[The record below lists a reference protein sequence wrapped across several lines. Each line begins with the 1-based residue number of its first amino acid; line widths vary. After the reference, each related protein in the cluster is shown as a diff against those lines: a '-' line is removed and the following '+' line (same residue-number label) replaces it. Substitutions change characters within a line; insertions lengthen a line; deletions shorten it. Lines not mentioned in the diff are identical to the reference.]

1 MRPPQAA
8 KWLADSSPR
17 LARIFVPF
25 QEAGLERECSVSWN
39 ERNVGLWPTLIRSP
53 HGRKGNM
60 MLNRL
65 HVFTIMTLTAV
76 NKAFAQ
82 ATPPAAPGSP
92 PAPAPADDGSGASW
106 LWIIL
111 GLAILAALAWYFMRG
126 RSRTTATG
134 SGTATSHPKVFDND
148 KRK

>member
-1 MRPPQAA
+1 M
-8 KWLADSSPR
+8 
-17 LARIFVPF
+17 
-25 QEAGLERECSVSWN
+25 EREGSVSWN

-65 HVFTIMTLTAV
+65 HGFTIMTLAAV
-76 NKAFAQ
+76 NEAFAQ

-92 PAPAPADDGSGASW
+92 APPATDGGDTPW
-106 LWIIL
+106 LWIII
-111 GLAILAALAWYFMRG
+111 GLAIAAGIIWYFMRV
-126 RSRTTATG
+126 RSRPTTAGTTG
-134 SGTATSHPKVFDND
+134 ASSTSGTPTSHPKVFDND